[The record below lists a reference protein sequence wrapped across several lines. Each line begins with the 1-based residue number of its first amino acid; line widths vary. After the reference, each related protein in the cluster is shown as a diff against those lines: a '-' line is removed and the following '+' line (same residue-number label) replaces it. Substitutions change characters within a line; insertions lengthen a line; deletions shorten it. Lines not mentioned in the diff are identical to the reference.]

1 MGQWDAIVGDGNT
14 RRAES
19 VPVPDVDR
27 ALIPDYDIL
36 IEGSEPPIES
46 DGKCRRRPEHFRFA
60 REGRWKE
67 GWTSLPPKA
76 LARLWEAV
84 RIAYK

>member
-1 MGQWDAIVGDGNT
+1 MGQRDAIVGDGNT

-36 IEGSEPPIES
+36 IEGSEPPIDS
-46 DGKCRRRPEHFRFA
+46 DGKWPCRRRPEHFRF
-60 REGRWKE
+60 RRRGPIEGRVDV
-67 GWTSLPPKA
+67 TSAKS
-76 LARLWEAV
+76 ARAPVEDC
-84 RIAYK
+84 